1 MGRFFD
7 IPPKLP
13 PDTKLLPLLLPTF
26 PPSDFRFAAP
36 GGPGGG
42 GGRGLFLGGPGGGGG
57 LLPLF
62 PFRLLDGGGGGGGLG
77 LLPPGGGP
85 RGGGG
90 GLFIIA
96 VDAIGSINVI
106 IVAYNIGYISPG
118 YSDYLL
124 LCSQPRVTYKE
135 GPIYEKVDN
144 GMIQT

>member
-13 PDTKLLPLLLPTF
+13 PDTKLLPTF
-26 PPSDFRFAAP
+26 PPSDFRFEAP

-106 IVAYNIGYISPG
+106 IVAYNIGYISLG

-124 LCSQPRVTYKE
+124 LCSQPRVNYKE